1 MVVCVAIGN
10 SLRGDDGVAQ
20 RVLQLIA
27 PGGHVRLR
35 QVCQLTPEL
44 AAEIAIAG
52 ADTVFFL
59 DADPSSTETT
69 LETVEPRSTRGTP
82 LAHSMSPGEVLELT
96 RRLYGFV
103 GKAFLCRIP
112 AKYFELGEGL
122 SPQAEAV
129 AHAAAKMIQ
138 ERIAGSFPIS

>member
-1 MVVCVAIGN
+1 VVVCVAMGN

-20 RVLQLIA
+20 RALQLIA
-27 PGGHVRLR
+27 PGGYVRLR

-44 AAEIAIAG
+44 AAEIAITG

-69 LETVEPRSTRGTP
+69 LEPVETRSTRGTP
-82 LAHSMSPGEVLELT
+82 LAHSMSPAEVLELT
-96 RRLYGFV
+96 RRLYGFA
-103 GKAFLCRIP
+103 GEAFLCRIP
-112 AKYFELGEGL
+112 AKYFEHGERL
-122 SPQAEAV
+122 SPQAEAG

-138 ERIAGSFPIS
+138 ERIAGRFTIS